1 MVDLSFP
8 CCTLLSKLNITLF
21 FYHQGSCENS
31 LLAMPP
37 RHSNENFLDAYK
49 VVLILDDRETL
60 GFV

>member
-1 MVDLSFP
+1 MQYFF
-8 CCTLLSKLNITLF
+8 LLH
-21 FYHQGSCENS
+21 HQGSAENF

-37 RHSNENFLDAYK
+37 RHSIENFLEAYE